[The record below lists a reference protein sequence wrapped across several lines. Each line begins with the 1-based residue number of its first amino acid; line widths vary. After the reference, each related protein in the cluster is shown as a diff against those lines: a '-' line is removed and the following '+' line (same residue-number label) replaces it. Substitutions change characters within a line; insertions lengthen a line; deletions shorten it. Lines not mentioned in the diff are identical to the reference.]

1 MIRRYIASIS
11 TSILKRTC
19 AAAAVLAVT
28 LGCSSTKPP
37 NTAAA
42 EGSIESAAAAQSP
55 QPILARN
62 PNKSR
67 KSVSVPSCPQN
78 DAFTESV
85 NFATQ
90 ASNLAQSANSKQ
102 DWDEVATLWVQAV
115 AWMQAVPPGSPR
127 RAFAEKKVVE
137 YMRNLV
143 YSQQQAGATRSQAS
157 TVSFSSDLLNEQLE
171 LYLSYVAAVGP
182 PDVLIV
188 GSSRALQGVDPK
200 QLKQSLVQRGSPSLK
215 VFNFSVNG
223 ATAQV
228 VDFQLRRLLKPD
240 HLPQMIVWA
249 DGVRGFNSGR
259 DDRTFNSIVDSE
271 GSKLLAAGVRPKLPS
286 DEPNVIPQCYSFPQ
300 PCPNNTFRRGWT
312 SVKRPLWGGQ
322 DAHPTIKFL
331 SSGTGILPVAETHP
345 TIKFL
350 SGGTG
355 ILPVADTHPTI
366 KFQSSGTGILPVA
379 ETHPT
384 IKFLSSG
391 TGILPV
397 AETHPPIKF
406 LSSGTGILPV
416 AETHPTI
423 KFLSS
428 GTGILPVA
436 ENAARY
442 ELKPIAADAATP
454 QAQLIPVSRP
464 TTVAIRQV
472 NQLADSIDS
481 NGFMPIS
488 DRYNP
493 NTYYRERP
501 YVSGLYDRDYENF
514 NLGGKQA
521 TAFNSVVAFTKA
533 RKIPL
538 IFVNLPLTD
547 DYLDGTRLWAEQQ
560 FRQRMDQLSRQKGFA
575 FRDLSQRWPGR
586 NDYFFDP
593 SHLNRFGAIAVSRLL
608 ATDSSIV
615 WPRPKSRRTDG

>member
-42 EGSIESAAAAQSP
+42 EGSIESAAAGQSP
-55 QPILARN
+55 QSILARN
-62 PNKSR
+62 PNKPR

-78 DAFTESV
+78 DGFTESV

-102 DWDEVATLWVQAV
+102 EWDEVAGLWVQAV

-137 YMRNLV
+137 YMRNLT

-157 TVSFSSDLLNEQLE
+157 TVSFSSDLLNEQLK
-171 LYLSYVAAVGP
+171 LYLSYIATVGP

-200 QLKQSLVQRGSPSLK
+200 QLKQSLAQRGRPGLK

-271 GSKLLAAGVRPKLPS
+271 GSQLLAAGIRPQLPS
-286 DEPNVIPQCYSFPQ
+286 NEPNVIPQCYSFPQ
-300 PCPNNTFRRGWT
+300 RCPNNSFRRGLT
-312 SVKRPLWGGQ
+312 SVDRPFRGRQ
-322 DAHPTIKFL
+322 DARPTIKFLSSGIGILPVADARPTIKFL
-331 SSGTGILPVAETHP
+331 SSGTGILPVA
-345 TIKFL
+345 
-350 SGGTG
+350 
-355 ILPVADTHPTI
+355 D
-366 KFQSSGTGILPVA
+366 
-379 ETHPT
+379 
-384 IKFLSSG
+384 
-391 TGILPV
+391 
-397 AETHPPIKF
+397 
-406 LSSGTGILPV
+406 
-416 AETHPTI
+416 THPTI

-442 ELKPIAADAATP
+442 DLKPIAANAATP
-454 QAQLIPVSRP
+454 QAQLIRVSRP
-464 TTVAIRQV
+464 TAVAIRQV
-472 NQLADSIDS
+472 SQLADSIDS

-488 DRYNP
+488 DTYNP
-493 NTYYRERP
+493 NTYYRERA
-501 YVSGLYDRDYENF
+501 YVSGQHDRDYKDF

-560 FRQRMDQLSRQKGFA
+560 FRQRMQQLSRQKGFA

-593 SHLNRFGAIAVSRLL
+593 SHLNHFGAIAVSRLL

-615 WPRPKSRRTDG
+615 WPRPKSTRTDG

>member
-19 AAAAVLAVT
+19 AATALLALT

-37 NTAAA
+37 NTAATS
-42 EGSIESAAAAQSP
+42 GSIESAAAVQSP
-55 QPILARN
+55 QPILAGN
-62 PNKSR
+62 PNKPR

-90 ASNLAQSANSKQ
+90 ASNLAQSANSKE

-115 AWMQAVPPGSPR
+115 AWMQAIPPGSPR
-127 RAFAEKKVVE
+127 RAFAQKKVVE
-137 YMRNLV
+137 YMRNLT

-157 TVSFSSDLLNEQLE
+157 TVSFSSDLLNEQLQ
-171 LYLSYVAAVGP
+171 LYLSYIATVGP

-200 QLKQSLVQRGSPSLK
+200 QLKQSLAQRGRPGLK

-228 VDFQLRRLLKPD
+228 VDFQLRRLLKPG
-240 HLPQMIVWA
+240 HLPQMIIWA

-271 GSKLLAAGVRPKLPS
+271 GNQLLAAGIRPELPS
-286 DEPNVIPQCYSFPQ
+286 DEPNEIPLCYRFPQ
-300 PCPNNTFRRGWT
+300 PCANNTFRKALA
-312 SVKRPLWGGQ
+312 SVDRPFRGGQ
-322 DAHPTIKFL
+322 DAQPL
-331 SSGTGILPVAETHP
+331 L
-345 TIKFL
+345 
-350 SGGTG
+350 
-355 ILPVADTHPTI
+355 
-366 KFQSSGTGILPVA
+366 
-379 ETHPT
+379 
-384 IKFLSSG
+384 
-391 TGILPV
+391 
-397 AETHPPIKF
+397 PPIKF

-416 AETHPTI
+416 A
-423 KFLSS
+423 S
-428 GTGILPVA
+428 
-436 ENAARY
+436 NAARY
-442 ELKPIAADAATP
+442 EVKPIAADAATP

-481 NGFMPIS
+481 NGFMAIS

-493 NTYYRERP
+493 NTYYRERA
-501 YVSGLYDRDYENF
+501 YVSGQYDSDYKDF

-608 ATDSSIV
+608 AADSSII
-615 WPRPKSRRTDG
+615 WPRPKSKRTEG

>member
-42 EGSIESAAAAQSP
+42 SGSIESAAATQSP

-62 PNKSR
+62 PNKSK

-90 ASNLAQSANSKQ
+90 ASNLAQSANSTQ

-115 AWMQAVPPGSPR
+115 AWMHAVPPGSPR

-137 YMRNLV
+137 YMRNLT

-200 QLKQSLVQRGSPSLK
+200 QLKQSLAQRGRPGLK

-240 HLPQMIVWA
+240 HLPQMIIWA

-271 GSKLLAAGVRPKLPS
+271 GSQLLAAGVRPELLS
-286 DEPNVIPQCYSFPQ
+286 DEPNVIPQCYRFPQ
-300 PCPNNTFRRGWT
+300 RCPNNTFRRGLT
-312 SVKRPLWGGQ
+312 SVERPLGGGQ
-322 DAHPTIKFL
+322 DA
-331 SSGTGILPVAETHP
+331 
-345 TIKFL
+345 
-350 SGGTG
+350 
-355 ILPVADTHPTI
+355 
-366 KFQSSGTGILPVA
+366 
-379 ETHPT
+379 
-384 IKFLSSG
+384 
-391 TGILPV
+391 
-397 AETHPPIKF
+397 
-406 LSSGTGILPV
+406 
-416 AETHPTI
+416 HPTI

-481 NGFMPIS
+481 NGFMAIS

-493 NTYYRERP
+493 NTYYRERA
-501 YVSGLYDRDYENF
+501 YVSGQYDRDYKDF

-547 DYLDGTRLWAEQQ
+547 DYLDGTRLWAEKQ
-560 FRQRMDQLSRQKGFA
+560 FRQRMQQLSRQKGFA

-593 SHLNRFGAIAVSRLL
+593 SHLNHFGAIAVSRLL

-615 WPRPKSRRTDG
+615 WPRPKSRRREG

>member
-19 AAAAVLAVT
+19 AAAALLALT

-55 QPILARN
+55 QSILARN
-62 PNKSR
+62 PKKPR
-67 KSVSVPSCPQN
+67 KSVTVPSCPQN

-102 DWDEVATLWVQAV
+102 DWDKVATLWVQAV

-137 YMRNLV
+137 YMKNLT

-200 QLKQSLVQRGSPSLK
+200 QLKQSLVQRGNPSLK

-240 HLPQMIVWA
+240 HLPQMIIWA

-271 GSKLLAAGVRPKLPS
+271 GSQLLAAGIRPQLPS
-286 DEPNVIPQCYSFPQ
+286 DEPNVIPACYRFPQ
-300 PCPNNTFRRGWT
+300 PCPNNTFRRGLT
-312 SVKRPLWGGQ
+312 SVERPLWGGQ
-322 DAHPTIKFL
+322 DPPPTIKFL
-331 SSGTGILPVAETHP
+331 W
-345 TIKFL
+345 
-350 SGGTG
+350 
-355 ILPVADTHPTI
+355 
-366 KFQSSGTGILPVA
+366 
-379 ETHPT
+379 
-384 IKFLSSG
+384 
-391 TGILPV
+391 
-397 AETHPPIKF
+397 
-406 LSSGTGILPV
+406 
-416 AETHPTI
+416 
-423 KFLSS
+423 S

-442 ELKPIAADAATP
+442 ELKPIAADAVTP

-464 TTVAIRQV
+464 TTVAITQV
-472 NQLADSIDS
+472 SQLADSIDS

-488 DRYNP
+488 GRYNP
-493 NTYYRERP
+493 NTYYRERA
-501 YVSGLYDRDYENF
+501 YVSGQYDRDYKDF

-560 FRQRMDQLSRQKGFA
+560 FRQRMQQLSRQKGFA

>member
-37 NTAAA
+37 NTAAPS
-42 EGSIESAAAAQSP
+42 GSIESAVLAQSP
-55 QPILARN
+55 TSLLARN
-62 PNKSR
+62 PKKSK
-67 KSVSVPSCPQN
+67 KSVSVASCPQN

-102 DWDEVATLWVQAV
+102 DWDEVAGLWVQAV

-143 YSQQQAGATRSQAS
+143 YSQQQAGANGSQAS
-157 TVSFSSDLLNEQLE
+157 TVSFSSDLLNEQLK
-171 LYLSYVAAVGP
+171 LYLSYIATVGP

-200 QLKQSLVQRGSPSLK
+200 QLKQSLAQRGRPGLK

-286 DEPNVIPQCYSFPQ
+286 DEPNVIPQCYRFPQ
-300 PCPNNTFRRGWT
+300 PCPNNTFRKAFT
-312 SVKRPLWGGQ
+312 SVDRPFRGGQ
-322 DAHPTIKFL
+322 DAHPTIKFM
-331 SSGTGILPVAETHP
+331 SSGTG
-345 TIKFL
+345 K
-350 SGGTG
+350 
-355 ILPVADTHPTI
+355 LPVADTHPTI
-366 KFQSSGTGILPVA
+366 KF
-379 ETHPT
+379 
-384 IKFLSSG
+384 LSSG
-391 TGILPV
+391 TD
-397 AETHPPIKF
+397 KM
-406 LSSGTGILPV
+406 
-416 AETHPTI
+416 
-423 KFLSS
+423 
-428 GTGILPVA
+428 PVA

-442 ELKPIAADAATP
+442 ELKLIAADAAT
-454 QAQLIPVSRP
+454 QKAQLIPVSRP
-464 TTVAIRQV
+464 TTVAIRQL

-481 NGFMPIS
+481 NGFMAMS

-493 NTYYRERP
+493 NTYYRERA
-501 YVSGLYDRDYENF
+501 YVSGQYDRDYENF

-547 DYLDGTRLWAEQQ
+547 DYLDGTRLRAEQQ

-608 ATDSSIV
+608 ATDSSII
-615 WPRPKSRRTDG
+615 WPRPKSSRTEG

>member
-19 AAAAVLAVT
+19 AAVALLALT

-37 NTAAA
+37 NTAGA

-55 QPILARN
+55 QSILARN
-62 PNKSR
+62 PNKP
-67 KSVSVPSCPQN
+67 KKPVSVPSCPQN

-90 ASNLAQSANSKQ
+90 ASNLAQSANSKE
-102 DWDEVATLWVQAV
+102 DWDEVAGLWVQAV

-157 TVSFSSDLLNEQLE
+157 TVSFSSDLLNQQLE

-200 QLKQSLVQRGSPSLK
+200 QLKQSLAQKGSPGLK

-271 GSKLLAAGVRPKLPS
+271 GSQLLAAGIRPELPS
-286 DEPNVIPQCYSFPQ
+286 DEPNEIPLCYRFPQ
-300 PCPNNTFRRGWT
+300 PCANNTFRKALA
-312 SVKRPLWGGQ
+312 SVDRPFRGGQ
-322 DAHPTIKFL
+322 DAHPTIKFP
-331 SSGTGILPVAETHP
+331 SSGTGILPVA
-345 TIKFL
+345 
-350 SGGTG
+350 
-355 ILPVADTHPTI
+355 D
-366 KFQSSGTGILPVA
+366 
-379 ETHPT
+379 
-384 IKFLSSG
+384 
-391 TGILPV
+391 
-397 AETHPPIKF
+397 THPPIKF

-416 AETHPTI
+416 ADTHPKI

-442 ELKPIAADAATP
+442 DLKPIAANAAT
-454 QAQLIPVSRP
+454 QKAQLIPVSRR
-464 TTVAIRQV
+464 TTVAIRQL

-481 NGFMPIS
+481 NGFMAIS
-488 DRYNP
+488 GTYNP
-493 NTYYRERP
+493 NTYYRERA
-501 YVSGLYDRDYENF
+501 YVSGQYDRDYENF

-538 IFVNLPLTD
+538 IFVNLPLTN
-547 DYLDGTRLWAEQQ
+547 DYLDGTRLRAEQQ
-560 FRQRMDQLSRQKGFA
+560 FRQRMQQLSRQKGFA

-608 ATDSSIV
+608 AADSSIV
-615 WPRPKSRRTDG
+615 WPRPKSSRSEG

>member
-19 AAAAVLAVT
+19 AATALLALT

-37 NTAAA
+37 NTAAPS
-42 EGSIESAAAAQSP
+42 GSIESAVLAQSP
-55 QPILARN
+55 TSLLARN
-62 PNKSR
+62 PNKSK
-67 KSVSVPSCPQN
+67 KSVSVSSCPQN
-78 DAFTESV
+78 DGFTEAV

-102 DWDEVATLWVQAV
+102 EWDKVAALWVQAV
-115 AWMQAVPPGSPR
+115 AWMQAVPAGSPR
-127 RAFAEKKVVE
+127 RAFAEKKVIE

-143 YSQQQAGATRSQAS
+143 YSQQQASATRTQAS

-200 QLKQSLVQRGSPSLK
+200 QLKQSLAQRGRPGLK

-228 VDFQLRRLLKPD
+228 VDFQLRRLLKPG

-271 GSKLLAAGVRPKLPS
+271 GSQLLAAGIRPELPS
-286 DEPNVIPQCYSFPQ
+286 DEPNEIPLCYRFPQ
-300 PCPNNTFRRGWT
+300 PCANNTFRKALA
-312 SVKRPLWGGQ
+312 SVDRPFRGGQ

-331 SSGTGILPVAETHP
+331 SSGTGILPVA
-345 TIKFL
+345 
-350 SGGTG
+350 
-355 ILPVADTHPTI
+355 D
-366 KFQSSGTGILPVA
+366 
-379 ETHPT
+379 
-384 IKFLSSG
+384 
-391 TGILPV
+391 
-397 AETHPPIKF
+397 
-406 LSSGTGILPV
+406 
-416 AETHPTI
+416 THPTI

-442 ELKPIAADAATP
+442 ELKPIAANAAT
-454 QAQLIPVSRP
+454 QKAQLIPVSRR
-464 TTVAIRQV
+464 TTVAIRQL

-481 NGFMPIS
+481 NGFMAIS
-488 DRYNP
+488 GTYNP
-493 NTYYRERP
+493 NTYYRERA
-501 YVSGLYDRDYENF
+501 YVSGQYDRDYENF

-538 IFVNLPLTD
+538 IFVNLPLTN

-560 FRQRMDQLSRQKGFA
+560 FRQRMQQLSRQKGFA

-593 SHLNRFGAIAVSRLL
+593 SHLNRFGASAVSSLL
-608 ATDSSIV
+608 AADSSII
-615 WPRPKSRRTDG
+615 WPRPKSSRSEG

>member
-19 AAAAVLAVT
+19 AATALLALT

-55 QPILARN
+55 QSILARN
-62 PNKSR
+62 PNKPK

-78 DAFTESV
+78 DAFTEAV

-115 AWMQAVPPGSPR
+115 AWMQAIPPGSPR

-137 YMRNLV
+137 YMRNLT

-249 DGVRGFNSGR
+249 DGVRAFNSGR

-271 GSKLLAAGVRPKLPS
+271 GSQLLAAGIRPELPS
-286 DEPNVIPQCYSFPQ
+286 DEPNEIPQCYSFPQ
-300 PCPNNTFRRGWT
+300 PCPNNTFRRGLT

-322 DAHPTIKFL
+322 DARPTIKFL
-331 SSGTGILPVAETHP
+331 SSGTGILPVA
-345 TIKFL
+345 
-350 SGGTG
+350 
-355 ILPVADTHPTI
+355 D
-366 KFQSSGTGILPVA
+366 
-379 ETHPT
+379 
-384 IKFLSSG
+384 
-391 TGILPV
+391 
-397 AETHPPIKF
+397 
-406 LSSGTGILPV
+406 
-416 AETHPTI
+416 THPTI

-442 ELKPIAADAATP
+442 ELKPIAADGATP

-464 TTVAIRQV
+464 TTAAIRQV

-488 DRYNP
+488 GKYNP
-493 NTYYRERP
+493 NTYYRERA
-501 YVSGLYDRDYENF
+501 YVSGQYDRDYENF

-608 ATDSSIV
+608 AADSSII
-615 WPRPKSRRTDG
+615 WPRPKSSRSEG

>member
-37 NTAAA
+37 NTAAPS
-42 EGSIESAAAAQSP
+42 GSIESAVLAQSP
-55 QPILARN
+55 TSLLAQN
-62 PNKSR
+62 PNKTR
-67 KSVSVPSCPQN
+67 KSLSLPSCPQN

-102 DWDEVATLWVQAV
+102 DWDEVAALWVQAV

-127 RAFAEKKVVE
+127 RAFAEKKVIE

-143 YSQQQAGATRSQAS
+143 YSQQQASATRSQAS
-157 TVSFSSDLLNEQLE
+157 TVSFSSDLLNEQLQ

-200 QLKQSLVQRGSPSLK
+200 QLKQSLAQRGRPGLK

-228 VDFQLRRLLKPD
+228 VDFQLRRLLKPG

-249 DGVRGFNSGR
+249 DGVRAFNSGR

-271 GSKLLAAGVRPKLPS
+271 GSQLLAAGIRPELEL
-286 DEPNVIPQCYSFPQ
+286 DEPNEIPMCYRFPQ
-300 PCPNNTFRRGWT
+300 PCANNNFRKAFT
-312 SVKRPLWGGQ
+312 SIDR
-322 DAHPTIKFL
+322 
-331 SSGTGILPVAETHP
+331 
-345 TIKFL
+345 
-350 SGGTG
+350 
-355 ILPVADTHPTI
+355 
-366 KFQSSGTGILPVA
+366 QSSGTGILPVA
-379 ETHPT
+379 
-384 IKFLSSG
+384 SNA
-391 TGILPV
+391 TGGQD
-397 AETHPPIKF
+397 THPPIKF

-416 AETHPTI
+416 A
-423 KFLSS
+423 S
-428 GTGILPVA
+428 
-436 ENAARY
+436 NAARY
-442 ELKPIAADAATP
+442 EVQPIAANAAT
-454 QAQLIPVSRP
+454 QKAQLIPVSRR
-464 TTVAIRQV
+464 TTVAIRQL

-481 NGFMPIS
+481 NGFMAMS
-488 DRYNP
+488 GKYNP
-493 NTYYRERP
+493 NTYYRQRA
-501 YVSGLYDRDYENF
+501 YVSGQYDRDYENF

-538 IFVNLPLTD
+538 IFVNLPLTN
-547 DYLDGTRLWAEQQ
+547 DYLDGTRLRAEQQ
-560 FRQRMDQLSRQKGFA
+560 FRQRMQQLSRQKGFA
-575 FRDLSQRWPGR
+575 FRDFSQRWPGR
-586 NDYFFDP
+586 NDYFVDP
-593 SHLNRFGAIAVSRLL
+593 SHLNRFGASAVSSLL
-608 ATDSSIV
+608 AADSSII
-615 WPRPKSRRTDG
+615 WPRPKSSRSDG

>member
-37 NTAAA
+37 NTAGPS
-42 EGSIESAAAAQSP
+42 GSIESAVLAQSP
-55 QPILARN
+55 TSLLAQNRN
-62 PNKSR
+62 KTKKSL
-67 KSVSVPSCPQN
+67 SLPSCAQN

-90 ASNLAQSANSKQ
+90 ASNLAQSASSKE
-102 DWDEVATLWVQAV
+102 DWDEVAALWVQAV

-143 YSQQQAGATRSQAS
+143 YSQQQAGANGSQAS

-200 QLKQSLVQRGSPSLK
+200 QLKQSLAPRGRPGLK

-249 DGVRGFNSGR
+249 DGVRAFNSGR
-259 DDRTFNSIVDSE
+259 DDRTFNSILDSE
-271 GSKLLAAGVRPKLPS
+271 GSQLLAAGIRPELLS
-286 DEPNVIPQCYSFPQ
+286 DEPNEIPLCYRFPQ
-300 PCPNNTFRRGWT
+300 PCANNTFRKAWA
-312 SVKRPLWGGQ
+312 SVDRPFTGGQ
-322 DAHPTIKFL
+322 DAHPTINLL
-331 SSGTGILPVAETHP
+331 SR
-345 TIKFL
+345 
-350 SGGTG
+350 GTG
-355 ILPVADTHPTI
+355 ILPVADTQPLLPTI
-366 KFQSSGTGILPVA
+366 NLLSRGTGILPVANTQPLLPTINLLSRGTGILPVA
-379 ETHPT
+379 E
-384 IKFLSSG
+384 K
-391 TGILPV
+391 
-397 AETHPPIKF
+397 
-406 LSSGTGILPV
+406 
-416 AETHPTI
+416 
-423 KFLSS
+423 
-428 GTGILPVA
+428 
-436 ENAARY
+436 AARY
-442 ELKPIAADAATP
+442 DLKPIAADAAT
-454 QAQLIPVSRP
+454 QKAQLIPVSRR
-464 TTVAIRQV
+464 TTVAIRQL

-481 NGFMPIS
+481 NGFMAMS
-488 DRYNP
+488 GKYNP
-493 NTYYRERP
+493 NTYYRERA
-501 YVSGLYDRDYENF
+501 YVSGQYDRDYENF

-521 TAFNSVVAFTKA
+521 AAFNSVVAFTKA

-560 FRQRMDQLSRQKGFA
+560 FRQRMQQLSRQKGFA

-593 SHLNRFGAIAVSRLL
+593 SHLNRFGARAVSSLL
-608 ATDSSIV
+608 AADSSII
-615 WPRPKSRRTDG
+615 WPRPKSSRSDG

>member
-19 AAAAVLAVT
+19 AATALLALT
-28 LGCSSTKPP
+28 LGCSSTNPP
-37 NTAAA
+37 NTAAT
-42 EGSIESAAAAQSP
+42 EGSIESAAAGQSP
-55 QPILARN
+55 QSILARN
-62 PNKSR
+62 PNKPR

-102 DWDEVATLWVQAV
+102 EWDEVATLWVQAV

-137 YMRNLV
+137 YMRNLT
-143 YSQQQAGATRSQAS
+143 YSQQQAGRARSQAS

-200 QLKQSLVQRGSPSLK
+200 QLKQSLAQKGSPGLK

-271 GSKLLAAGVRPKLPS
+271 GSQLLAAGVRPKLSS

-300 PCPNNTFRRGWT
+300 RCPNNSFRRGLT
-312 SVKRPLWGGQ
+312 SVDQPFRGRQ
-322 DAHPTIKFL
+322 DARPTIKFL
-331 SSGTGILPVAETHP
+331 SSGTDILPVAENAAGWQDAQP
-345 TIKFL
+345 L
-350 SGGTG
+350 
-355 ILPVADTHPTI
+355 LPP
-366 KFQSSGTGILPVA
+366 
-379 ETHPT
+379 
-384 IKFLSSG
+384 
-391 TGILPV
+391 
-397 AETHPPIKF
+397 
-406 LSSGTGILPV
+406 
-416 AETHPTI
+416 I

-442 ELKPIAADAATP
+442 DLKPIAANAATP

-464 TTVAIRQV
+464 TTAAIRQV

-488 DRYNP
+488 DTYNP
-493 NTYYRERP
+493 NTYYRERA
-501 YVSGLYDRDYENF
+501 YVSGQYDRDYKDF

-547 DYLDGTRLWAEQQ
+547 DYLDGTRLSAEQQ
-560 FRQRMDQLSRQKGFA
+560 FRQRMQQLSRQKGFA

-593 SHLNRFGAIAVSRLL
+593 SHLNHFGAIAVSRLL

-615 WPRPKSRRTDG
+615 RPRPKSTRTDG

>member
-37 NTAAA
+37 NTAAPS
-42 EGSIESAAAAQSP
+42 GSIESAVLAQSP
-55 QPILARN
+55 TSLLARN
-62 PNKSR
+62 PNKSK
-67 KSVSVPSCPQN
+67 KSVSVSSCPQN
-78 DAFTESV
+78 DGFTEAV

-102 DWDEVATLWVQAV
+102 EWDKVAALWVQAV
-115 AWMQAVPPGSPR
+115 AWMQAVPAGSPR
-127 RAFAEKKVVE
+127 RAFAEKKVIE

-143 YSQQQAGATRSQAS
+143 YSQQQATATRSQAS

-200 QLKQSLVQRGSPSLK
+200 QLKQSLAQRGRPGLK

-228 VDFQLRRLLKPD
+228 VDFQLRRLLKPG

-271 GSKLLAAGVRPKLPS
+271 GSQLLAAGIRPELPS
-286 DEPNVIPQCYSFPQ
+286 DEPNEIPLCYRFPQ
-300 PCPNNTFRRGWT
+300 PCANNTFRKALA
-312 SVKRPLWGGQ
+312 SVDRPFRGGQ
-322 DAHPTIKFL
+322 DAHPTLKFL
-331 SSGTGILPVAETHP
+331 SSGTGILPVA
-345 TIKFL
+345 
-350 SGGTG
+350 
-355 ILPVADTHPTI
+355 DTHP
-366 KFQSSGTGILPVA
+366 P
-379 ETHPT
+379 
-384 IKFLSSG
+384 
-391 TGILPV
+391 
-397 AETHPPIKF
+397 
-406 LSSGTGILPV
+406 
-416 AETHPTI
+416 I

-442 ELKPIAADAATP
+442 ELKPIAANAAT
-454 QAQLIPVSRP
+454 QKAQLIPVSRR
-464 TTVAIRQV
+464 TTVAMRQL

-481 NGFMPIS
+481 NGFMAIS
-488 DRYNP
+488 GTYNP
-493 NTYYRERP
+493 NTYYRERA
-501 YVSGLYDRDYENF
+501 YVSGQYDRDYENF

-538 IFVNLPLTD
+538 IFVNLPLTN

-560 FRQRMDQLSRQKGFA
+560 FRQRMQQLSRQKGFA

-608 ATDSSIV
+608 AADSSII
-615 WPRPKSRRTDG
+615 WPRPKSSRSDG

>member
-19 AAAAVLAVT
+19 AAAALLALT

-42 EGSIESAAAAQSP
+42 SGSIESAAAAQSP

-67 KSVSVPSCPQN
+67 KSVSLPSCPQN
-78 DAFTESV
+78 DAFAESV

-137 YMRNLV
+137 YMRNLT
-143 YSQQQAGATRSQAS
+143 YSQQQVGATRSPAT

-188 GSSRALQGVDPK
+188 GSSRALQGVEPK
-200 QLKQSLVQRGSPSLK
+200 QLKQSLAQRGSPGLK

-271 GSKLLAAGVRPKLPS
+271 GSQLLAAGVRPELES
-286 DEPNVIPQCYSFPQ
+286 DEPNVIPQCYKFPQ
-300 PCPNNTFRRGWT
+300 PCPNNSFRTGLT
-312 SVKRPLWGGQ
+312 SVDQPFRGGQ

-331 SSGTGILPVAETHP
+331 SSGTGILP
-345 TIKFL
+345 I
-350 SGGTG
+350 
-355 ILPVADTHPTI
+355 AD
-366 KFQSSGTGILPVA
+366 
-379 ETHPT
+379 THPT

-391 TGILPV
+391 TGILPI
-397 AETHPPIKF
+397 AD
-406 LSSGTGILPV
+406 
-416 AETHPTI
+416 THPTI

-442 ELKPIAADAATP
+442 DLKPIAADAATP
-454 QAQLIPVSRP
+454 QAQLIRVSRP

-472 NQLADSIDS
+472 SQLADSIDS
-481 NGFMPIS
+481 NGFMPMS
-488 DRYNP
+488 GRYNP
-493 NTYYRERP
+493 NTYYRERA
-501 YVSGLYDRDYENF
+501 YVSGQYDRDYKDF

-547 DYLDGTRLWAEQQ
+547 DYLDETRLSAEQQ
-560 FRQRMDQLSRQKGFA
+560 FRQRMQQLSRQKGFA

-615 WPRPKSRRTDG
+615 WPRPKSRRTEG

>member
-37 NTAAA
+37 NTAGPS
-42 EGSIESAAAAQSP
+42 GSIESTVLAQSP
-55 QPILARN
+55 TSLLAQN
-62 PNKSR
+62 PNKTR
-67 KSVSVPSCPQN
+67 KSLSVPSCPQN

-90 ASNLAQSANSKQ
+90 ASNLAQSANSKE
-102 DWDEVATLWVQAV
+102 DWDEVAALWVQAV

-143 YSQQQAGATRSQAS
+143 YSQQQAGANGSQAS

-200 QLKQSLVQRGSPSLK
+200 QLKQSLAQRGRPGLK

-249 DGVRGFNSGR
+249 DGVRAFNSGR
-259 DDRTFNSIVDSE
+259 DDRTFNSILDSE
-271 GSKLLAAGVRPKLPS
+271 GSQLIAAGVRPELEL
-286 DEPNVIPQCYSFPQ
+286 DEPNVIPQCYRFPQ
-300 PCPNNTFRRGWT
+300 PCAKNTFRKAWA
-312 SVKRPLWGGQ
+312 SVDRPFTGGQ
-322 DAHPTIKFL
+322 DAHPLLPTIKFLSSGTGILPVANTQPLLLTIKSLSSGTGILPVANTQPLLPKIKFLSSGTGILPVANTQPLLPTIKFL
-331 SSGTGILPVAETHP
+331 SSGTGILPVAE
-345 TIKFL
+345 K
-350 SGGTG
+350 
-355 ILPVADTHPTI
+355 
-366 KFQSSGTGILPVA
+366 
-379 ETHPT
+379 
-384 IKFLSSG
+384 
-391 TGILPV
+391 
-397 AETHPPIKF
+397 
-406 LSSGTGILPV
+406 
-416 AETHPTI
+416 
-423 KFLSS
+423 
-428 GTGILPVA
+428 
-436 ENAARY
+436 AAKY
-442 ELKPIAADAATP
+442 ELKPIAADAAT
-454 QAQLIPVSRP
+454 QKAQVIPVSRR
-464 TTVAIRQV
+464 TTVAIRQL

-481 NGFMPIS
+481 NGFMAMS
-488 DRYNP
+488 GKYNP
-493 NTYYRERP
+493 NTYYRERA
-501 YVSGLYDRDYENF
+501 YVSGQYDRDYENF

-547 DYLDGTRLWAEQQ
+547 DYLDGTRLRAEQQ
-560 FRQRMDQLSRQKGFA
+560 FRQRMQQLSRQKGFA

-586 NDYFFDP
+586 NDYFLDP
-593 SHLNRFGAIAVSRLL
+593 SHLNRFGASAVSSLL
-608 ATDSSIV
+608 AADSSII
-615 WPRPKSRRTDG
+615 WPRPKSSRSDG

>member
-19 AAAAVLAVT
+19 AAAALLALT

-55 QPILARN
+55 QSILARN
-62 PNKSR
+62 PNKPK
-67 KSVSVPSCPQN
+67 KSVSLPSCPQN

-102 DWDEVATLWVQAV
+102 DWDKVAALWVQAV

-137 YMRNLV
+137 YMRNLT

-157 TVSFSSDLLNEQLE
+157 TVSFSSDLLNEQLK
-171 LYLSYVAAVGP
+171 LYLSYIATVGP

-200 QLKQSLVQRGSPSLK
+200 QLKQSLAQRGRPGLK

-240 HLPQMIVWA
+240 HLPQMIIWA

-271 GSKLLAAGVRPKLPS
+271 GSQLLAAGIRPELPS
-286 DEPNVIPQCYSFPQ
+286 DEPNVIPACYRFPQ
-300 PCPNNTFRRGWT
+300 PCANNTFRKAFT
-312 SVKRPLWGGQ
+312 SFDRPFRGGQ

-331 SSGTGILPVAETHP
+331 SSGTGKLPVAN
-345 TIKFL
+345 
-350 SGGTG
+350 
-355 ILPVADTHPTI
+355 
-366 KFQSSGTGILPVA
+366 
-379 ETHPT
+379 
-384 IKFLSSG
+384 
-391 TGILPV
+391 
-397 AETHPPIKF
+397 
-406 LSSGTGILPV
+406 
-416 AETHPTI
+416 THPTI

-442 ELKPIAADAATP
+442 QLKPIAADAAP
-454 QAQLIPVSRP
+454 QAQVIPVSQP

-472 NQLADSIDS
+472 SELADSIDS

-488 DRYNP
+488 GRYNP
-493 NTYYRERP
+493 NTYYRERA
-501 YVSGLYDRDYENF
+501 YVSGQYDRDYKDF

-547 DYLDGTRLWAEQQ
+547 DYLDGTRLRAEQQ
-560 FRQRMDQLSRQKGFA
+560 FRQRMQQLSRQKGFA

-586 NDYFFDP
+586 NDYFVDP
-593 SHLNRFGAIAVSRLL
+593 SHLNRFGAIAVSSLL
-608 ATDSSIV
+608 AADSSII

>member
-1 MIRRYIASIS
+1 MIRRYIASLS
-11 TSILKRTC
+11 TSILKRTF
-19 AAAAVLAVT
+19 AAAAVLALTV
-28 LGCSSTKPP
+28 GCSPPKPP
-37 NTAAA
+37 NTAATS
-42 EGSIESAAAAQSP
+42 GSIESPALAQPPTSL
-55 QPILARN
+55 LAKN
-62 PNKSR
+62 GNKTKKSL
-67 KSVSVPSCPQN
+67 SVSSCPQN
-78 DAFTESV
+78 DGFTESV

-102 DWDEVATLWVQAV
+102 DWDEVAALWVQAV

-127 RAFAEKKVVE
+127 RAFAEKKVIE

-143 YSQQQAGATRSQAS
+143 YSQQQAGRARSQAS
-157 TVSFSSDLLNEQLE
+157 TVSFSSDLLDEQLQ

-200 QLKQSLVQRGSPSLK
+200 QLKQSLAQRGRPGLK

-228 VDFQLRRLLKPD
+228 VDFQLRRLLKPG

-271 GSKLLAAGVRPKLPS
+271 GSQLLAAGVRPKLES
-286 DEPNVIPQCYSFPQ
+286 DEPNVIPLCYRFPQ
-300 PCPNNTFRRGWT
+300 PCANNTFRRALT
-312 SVKRPLWGGQ
+312 SVDRPFRGGQ
-322 DAHPTIKFL
+322 DAHPTIQFL
-331 SSGTGILPVAETHP
+331 SSGTGILPVA
-345 TIKFL
+345 
-350 SGGTG
+350 
-355 ILPVADTHPTI
+355 D
-366 KFQSSGTGILPVA
+366 
-379 ETHPT
+379 
-384 IKFLSSG
+384 
-391 TGILPV
+391 
-397 AETHPPIKF
+397 THPPIKF
-406 LSSGTGILPV
+406 LSR
-416 AETHPTI
+416 
-423 KFLSS
+423 

-442 ELKPIAADAATP
+442 ELKRIAADAAT
-454 QAQLIPVSRP
+454 QKAQLIPVSRR
-464 TTVAIRQV
+464 TTVAMRQV
-472 NQLADSIDS
+472 SELADSIDS
-481 NGFMPIS
+481 NGFMPIA

-493 NTYYRERP
+493 DTYYRERA
-501 YVSGLYDRDYENF
+501 YVSGQYDRDYENF

-547 DYLDGTRLWAEQQ
+547 DYLDGTRLRAEQQ

-608 ATDSSIV
+608 AADSSII
-615 WPRPKSRRTDG
+615 WPRPKSSRTEG

>member
-19 AAAAVLAVT
+19 AATALLALT

-37 NTAAA
+37 NTAAPS
-42 EGSIESAAAAQSP
+42 GSIESAVLAQSP
-55 QPILARN
+55 TSLLARN
-62 PNKSR
+62 PNKSK
-67 KSVSVPSCPQN
+67 KSVSVSSCPQN
-78 DAFTESV
+78 DGFTEAV

-102 DWDEVATLWVQAV
+102 DWDEVAALWVQAV
-115 AWMQAVPPGSPR
+115 AWMQAVPAGSPR
-127 RAFAEKKVVE
+127 RAFAEKKVIE

-143 YSQQQAGATRSQAS
+143 YSQQQATATRSQAS
-157 TVSFSSDLLNEQLE
+157 TVSFSSDLLNEQLQ

-200 QLKQSLVQRGSPSLK
+200 QLKQSLAQRGRPSLK

-228 VDFQLRRLLKPD
+228 VDFQLRRLLKPE

-249 DGVRGFNSGR
+249 DGVRAFNSGR

-271 GSKLLAAGVRPKLPS
+271 GSQLLAAGIRPELEL
-286 DEPNVIPQCYSFPQ
+286 DEPNEIPLCYRFPQ
-300 PCPNNTFRRGWT
+300 PCANNTFRKALASVDRPFRGRQE
-312 SVKRPLWGGQ
+312 V
-322 DAHPTIKFL
+322 D
-331 SSGTGILPVAETHP
+331 
-345 TIKFL
+345 
-350 SGGTG
+350 
-355 ILPVADTHPTI
+355 
-366 KFQSSGTGILPVA
+366 
-379 ETHPT
+379 
-384 IKFLSSG
+384 
-391 TGILPV
+391 
-397 AETHPPIKF
+397 PPIKF

-416 AETHPTI
+416 ADTHPTL

-442 ELKPIAADAATP
+442 ELKPIAANAAT
-454 QAQLIPVSRP
+454 QKAQLIPVSRR
-464 TTVAIRQV
+464 TTVAIRQL

-481 NGFMPIS
+481 NGFMAMS
-488 DRYNP
+488 GTYNP
-493 NTYYRERP
+493 NTYYRERA
-501 YVSGLYDRDYENF
+501 YVSGQYDRDYENF

-538 IFVNLPLTD
+538 IFVNLPLTN
-547 DYLDGTRLWAEQQ
+547 DYLDGTRLRAEQQ
-560 FRQRMDQLSRQKGFA
+560 FRQRMQQLSRQKGFA

-608 ATDSSIV
+608 AADSSII
-615 WPRPKSRRTDG
+615 WPRAKSSRSEG